1 LRLAAPALPTG
12 WQNCERL
19 APAPLIPLGRR
30 GLRYLT
36 LADRK
41 TAPWSRWR
49 GPWERR
55 PSSCPKFL
63 RGLGAVVS
71 GRPGTSEKPSRPAC
85 ASLNIVN
92 YDVREPH
99 SLGST
104 WRRQQKRT
112 RSTRLTRTSNSSSDC
127 PRREPPKSR
136 VRSKETGICPDRTR
150 LLVGRLNP
158 RAGNRFCKN
167 LTGGGRAKQA
177 RVQHDFAP
185 GSVVLCLEIAVD

>member
-1 LRLAAPALPTG
+1 VIWLACAVGAPGA
-12 WQNCERL
+12 R
-19 APAPLIPLGRR
+19 
-30 GLRYLT
+30 
-36 LADRK
+36 D
-41 TAPWSRWR
+41 
-49 GPWERR
+49 
-55 PSSCPKFL
+55 SSE
-63 RGLGAVVS
+63 GLGAVVS

-104 WRRQQKRT
+104 WRRQQNRT

-167 LTGGGRAKQA
+167 VNRRRTRNASACSTRFCTRIGRFMLENCRGLEGSLRGAEKRLAAGSQMTEATGR
-177 RVQHDFAP
+177 DIL
-185 GSVVLCLEIAVD
+185 VVFLYSIPSL